1 MNAVPAALT
10 TFKVVAIVGP
20 RPSRFNAPSV
30 SHAALGVKVQGLRLL
45 NMTLERDA
53 YVIRQSES
61 GDYFIVPLEKADTFW
76 EDELE
81 GDADYAVYVDLFEV
95 QIYDYEV

>member
-1 MNAVPAALT
+1 
-10 TFKVVAIVGP
+10 
-20 RPSRFNAPSV
+20 
-30 SHAALGVKVQGLRLL
+30 
-45 NMTLERDA
+45 MTDKDV

-61 GDYFIVPLEKADTFW
+61 GDYYIVPLDKADQFW

-81 GDADYAVYVDLFEV
+81 GDADYAQYIDLNEL

>member
-1 MNAVPAALT
+1 
-10 TFKVVAIVGP
+10 
-20 RPSRFNAPSV
+20 
-30 SHAALGVKVQGLRLL
+30 
-45 NMTLERDA
+45 MTLERDA

>member
-1 MNAVPAALT
+1 M
-10 TFKVVAIVGP
+10 I
-20 RPSRFNAPSV
+20 
-30 SHAALGVKVQGLRLL
+30 
-45 NMTLERDA
+45 ERDI

-61 GDYFIVPLEKADTFW
+61 GDYWLVPLEKAETFW

-81 GDADYAVYVDLFEV
+81 GNAEYAQYIELEDL